1 MNTKFRG
8 LVARAFCILVCMLFL
23 DSFVLPVP
31 FIFGGDLPTGIQDQ
45 IGSSTVTVG
54 GDVMTHTTGDMKYWG
69 DAETFDIGADK
80 TLNSIGPNSNAV
92 MLYNVTGPA
101 GSEIA
106 GIWNSNC
113 NQFLL
118 NPNGILFT
126 ETAQLNLGSLVAST
140 LTMSKED
147 FLSGKYV
154 LSGADL
160 VTLGNN
166 IINEG
171 AITTT
176 GPGGVTFAGGAIK
189 NAGTI
194 NAHLGTVNLVAG
206 REVTLNI
213 AGDGSIQAAVT
224 QDLLDN
230 VYDSEGRRVAIGVDN
245 VGEITADGGEIRME
259 VGAVQDVFDTLIN
272 QEGVV
277 RAGSMVER
285 NGKIV
290 LISNDEGII
299 KNTGTMTASAIEDGA
314 NGGTIEMRGSKVGQ
328 FGEVRADG
336 KGSGNGGTI
345 TLYAND
351 TVALSSGS
359 ITTANAEVDGS
370 GGDITVYS
378 PDTALFWSGARI
390 EAKGGSNSGDGGF
403 VEVSGKE
410 NVYIRGMVDA
420 SATNGTAGTFLID
433 PTDIEVVNPTVNTVL
448 TDDGDGTF
456 TCTADA
462 NDVLD
467 TTLEGYL
474 NAGTNVTLDTSDY
487 DAVHAGTGNITIS
500 TAIDVVSSTAVAT
513 LTLYAANNII
523 VNAAIDAS
531 GSSYALNVA
540 LHANQVV
547 ANAADDGDVNAGDV
561 DINAAI
567 TTNGGSFTSTGVAF
581 DNTGGAITTAGGAVD
596 LTGHT
601 GAVTIGAAIDTSGAA
616 GGAISITGSSINL
629 AIASA
634 LTTNTA
640 NIALN
645 SPVTLGADTTLSTG
659 AGVAGNVTFSSTID
673 GAQALTVSAGTGTIT
688 FGGVIGGTT
697 PINSLSA
704 SANTINLNGTGIT
717 TADVAGNNVTL
728 TGAVVLGADVS
739 IDTDQTTNDGNVTFS
754 STVDGAQALTVT
766 TGAGDITISGVTGGT
781 TGLTALSLS
790 GYDISIANIGTT
802 SAEGI
807 TGNTTVTAS
816 NQLTFTGTIYKANTQ
831 SYTAATGNNF
841 LVNAGAPTT
850 FNSSNDTITFNIGT
864 ILLANGSDL
873 SMNTDS
879 GLGNIALGPISGT
892 NSEDVTLDAGTG
904 NVYVWAIGA
913 GGYINTVTIDGAEIH
928 LYDNITTSDSS
939 GNDVT
944 LTGAVKLENSLTID
958 TDNTNADGNIV
969 FSGTASTISG
979 VSSART
985 LTLQAGSGDVTL
997 GGAIGAGNLI
1007 STLTVTSTGTTA
1019 IGANI
1024 TTLNANVDFTGATN
1038 IVLGTDVVIDTGA
1051 GVGNVLFSNAGANS
1065 LSGGY
1070 DLRIDAGTG
1079 NVTFDNATQLTSL
1092 AVNDGA
1098 SGSGATAVT
1107 FNGVINIPGAV
1118 NVIAG
1123 GDITVATAGSI
1134 AAGNITLDTK
1144 TNDLG
1149 NDVVINGNVSTTGDN
1164 TITITSG
1171 DAVNIAQ
1178 AAAAAITS
1186 VNGNIDIDADT
1197 SVLLGSTNPYAGQLV
1212 TTGTGNIDIDAPTDF
1227 TMAGT
1232 GTQVNSGGAVNIGT
1246 STELTT
1252 ITTAGSGITAVGN
1265 ITANA
1270 DDAITLGTGGVIES
1284 TAGSVAL
1291 TVSEDN
1297 ASAVGTVAVG
1307 ANVIGDNVTI
1317 TASDADAGTATINVT
1332 SAINNNRGGITFE
1345 PNDGTLNID
1354 SNITA
1359 QDFIALNGGA
1369 AIQLA
1374 ANLTA
1379 TDNNIT
1385 VNDALTLDGGTPTIT
1400 ATSGNVTFSSTIN
1413 GAYATTVSAPSGTA
1427 TFTGIVGGT
1436 TPLASL
1442 TVSAD
1447 TASLNANIST
1457 DNGGNVD
1464 FTGTDAVTLTSTV
1477 TIDTELNNDANAGDI
1492 LFKTAGTINGAQTL
1506 SLNAST
1512 TGVFTGGAVQL
1523 GTLGNTTALTS
1534 LTVTN
1539 QGGTTDGTTTL
1550 YGNITTSGAIDLT
1563 AADDINLAHDV
1574 TLVTTNSA
1582 VDLGTGDNIDGAYAL
1597 TINAGSGAVTLGR
1610 IGAATDITGLTIT
1623 SGTLTSADMV
1633 EVDGTLTV
1641 TASGAVDI
1649 DGEIDVDGVSGD
1661 VSITTSST
1669 LALDANLTVDGASTV
1684 TLSSGTSAMT
1694 IGTAGN
1700 ATVTGINGNIKII
1713 AGNLTLGTGGNNGV
1727 VTTATGSGNIKVD
1740 SSGVITVNTGSSM
1753 SSGGYLDIDPTN
1765 VTNNG
1770 TLNGDEYVSI
1780 AATGTVTNEGT
1791 ISTDNAGS
1799 YITINSATIAQN
1811 GSITTPTGGSEYVT
1825 LAATGAITDDGT
1837 GLITTDVL
1845 NVTDAVTVGAS
1856 GNPLNTAIS
1865 TLNESGVDG
1874 ATYITETN
1882 GITLNNVD
1890 VDGAVTVTATLGD
1903 IAATTVT
1910 TTNDDVTLTS
1920 TAGAITVGA
1929 ITAGSGTV
1937 TLNAHTT
1944 INDVAADTT
1953 ADITAATVDLD
1964 AIDGIGNTAAL
1975 ELANATTIDAD
1986 TTGAG
1991 AAIIDLSN
1999 DSTQAT
2005 TLQSFT
2011 TAGTAAN
2018 ITFSQVGGGA
2028 LTVTSAVTTD
2038 GNITI
2043 SADDANLTAATI
2055 TAGGS
2060 GNDVTLTTTNSGNV
2074 YVDNVTANDQIA
2086 ITSAGLIGESG
2097 SDSTADLT
2105 AVTATLRSANGIGTS
2120 DAIETNIT
2128 NLDVIN
2134 SISGDIQITEVVAGG
2149 ALNIN
2154 QAAQQTS
2161 GNINIQTGDGTLTV
2175 VAGQSGVT
2183 AVESGTITLIAGDSG
2198 GSYNDD
2204 LAINDTVTSNTGKIT
2219 LTSSGNDVT
2228 FGAGGDV
2235 TSTSGE
2241 IEVNAT
2247 NATGAGVITMADGT
2261 VLNAGSGIIDLNAY
2275 GNITLGSVVTTSTSN
2290 DAVNLNSA
2298 AGGIVDGGDTN
2309 VDVVAASGR
2318 LVIDAVTGVGSAGN
2332 IETTVDSIDIDNTT
2346 SGNIDINETN
2356 AITVIKI
2363 AQGASGT
2370 VNLDAGGTIT
2380 LATTANGG
2388 VGVTATSGTVE
2399 LDATGTTS
2407 DVLVNNVITTTG
2419 GDIDISADND
2429 VTFANV
2435 GDVTSGGG
2443 NVSVTAD
2450 ANGDANGSGGA
2461 IFMAD
2466 VDSDSTVIDAG
2477 TGTITLLADENIT
2490 LGGLTTANTANSSV
2504 IITSGNGSIVDG
2516 GDTAVDIDAN
2526 TTADTSGARLTAKTG
2541 IGTDANAL
2549 DTTIETLS
2557 ATTTTGDIHIINTG
2571 DLQIIDSTVNGA
2583 QITGGSSGDNIT
2595 IIASSPLT
2603 VAADVVDAGGGNILL
2618 AAEGTTTAD
2627 DLTIN
2632 DVITASGGNGNITL
2646 YAGDT
2651 IAQNSVAVTAAG
2663 SGTITYYAGVD
2674 YNSGTPQAGL
2684 ATGVSDIVMDATA
2697 TTVAG
2702 TGNVTMTA
2710 PDSIQISSISTS
2722 GNVSLTADDSTYITS
2737 DSTGAITEVLAT
2749 ELANITAV
2757 TATLRAA
2764 TGIGSADDIDTNI
2777 TTLDAVNS
2785 TSGNLLVTEI
2795 DTATGDLDVNQATQT
2810 ALGNLLVQTL
2820 DGTLTVVADQS
2831 GVATT
2836 TGTLTLIAGDADTGY
2851 TDDLVINDTV
2861 TTTTG
2866 NITLTSSGDDVTFGA
2881 GGDVTTT
2888 SGLVDVNAE
2897 SGVGLGEGVITMADG
2912 AVIDSGTAQIDMDAY
2927 GDITLGGLTT
2937 TYTADD
2943 AVAVTSVAGG
2953 IIDGGDTDVDIVA
2966 NTASATADLDAATGI
2981 GSANALETSIYNL
2994 EATNTTSGDIKI
3006 IETDAIN
3013 LVSVVDN
3020 VTGGDI
3026 DVTAGG
3032 NITTTTV
3039 TSGASTTL
3047 HATTGNIA
3055 DSGGAALL
3063 TAGAISYLKAD
3074 NGIIGTIA
3082 NHYNVDINGD
3092 LWVKAGAET
3101 DEVSAI
3107 MDGIVKST
3115 AATERVE
3122 ILLPAPPGLVILNN
3136 HLMGGS
3142 NYGSGSTGGSI
3153 LSRGYGFAIIEKVN
3167 MFNFFYGRALS
3178 RWGYKIT
3185 APWALSEANFL
3196 DDSFL
3201 NGPPVIMDGS
3211 AIGVNI
3217 LPRELL
3223 IAPAIFQPKNYYI
3236 IRQIKK

>member
-1 MNTKFRG
+1 M
-8 LVARAFCILVCMLFL
+8 
-23 DSFVLPVP
+23 DSK
-31 FIFGGDLPTGIQDQ
+31 
-45 IGSSTVTVG
+45 TVTI
-54 GDVMTHTTGDMKYWG
+54 
-69 DAETFDIGADK
+69 DAVVK
-80 TLNSIGPNSNAV
+80 TN
-92 MLYNVTGPA
+92 
-101 GSEIA
+101 
-106 GIWNSNC
+106 
-113 NQFLL
+113 
-118 NPNGILFT
+118 
-126 ETAQLNLGSLVAST
+126 
-140 LTMSKED
+140 
-147 FLSGKYV
+147 
-154 LSGADL
+154 
-160 VTLGNN
+160 
-166 IINEG
+166 
-171 AITTT
+171 
-176 GPGGVTFAGGAIK
+176 
-189 NAGTI
+189 
-194 NAHLGTVNLVAG
+194 
-206 REVTLNI
+206 
-213 AGDGSIQAAVT
+213 GDGFI
-224 QDLLDN
+224 DLH
-230 VYDSEGRRVAIGVDN
+230 G
-245 VGEITADGGEIRME
+245 T
-259 VGAVQDVFDTLIN
+259 DTL
-272 QEGVV
+272 
-277 RAGSMVER
+277 
-285 NGKIV
+285 
-290 LISNDEGII
+290 
-299 KNTGTMTASAIEDGA
+299 
-314 NGGTIEMRGSKVGQ
+314 
-328 FGEVRADG
+328 
-336 KGSGNGGTI
+336 
-345 TLYAND
+345 
-351 TVALSSGS
+351 
-359 ITTANAEVDGS
+359 
-370 GGDITVYS
+370 
-378 PDTALFWSGARI
+378 
-390 EAKGGSNSGDGGF
+390 
-403 VEVSGKE
+403 
-410 NVYIRGMVDA
+410 
-420 SATNGTAGTFLID
+420 
-433 PTDIEVVNPTVNTVL
+433 
-448 TDDGDGTF
+448 
-456 TCTADA
+456 
-462 NDVLD
+462 
-467 TTLEGYL
+467 
-474 NAGTNVTLDTSDY
+474 
-487 DAVHAGTGNITIS
+487 
-500 TAIDVVSSTAVAT
+500 
-513 LTLYAANNII
+513 
-523 VNAAIDAS
+523 
-531 GSSYALNVA
+531 
-540 LHANQVV
+540 
-547 ANAADDGDVNAGDV
+547 

-567 TTNGGSFTSTGVAF
+567 NSA
-581 DNTGGAITTAGGAVD
+581 DYID
-596 LTGHT
+596 L
-601 GAVTIGAAIDTSGAA
+601 
-616 GGAISITGSSINL
+616 
-629 AIASA
+629 
-634 LTTNTA
+634 
-640 NIALN
+640 
-645 SPVTLGADTTLSTG
+645 
-659 AGVAGNVTFSSTID
+659 D
-673 GAQALTVSAGTGTIT
+673 G
-688 FGGVIGGTT
+688 
-697 PINSLSA
+697 
-704 SANTINLNGTGIT
+704 
-717 TADVAGNNVTL
+717 
-728 TGAVVLGADVS
+728 
-739 IDTDQTTNDGNVTFS
+739 
-754 STVDGAQALTVT
+754 
-766 TGAGDITISGVTGGT
+766 
-781 TGLTALSLS
+781 
-790 GYDISIANIGTT
+790 
-802 SAEGI
+802 
-807 TGNTTVTAS
+807 
-816 NQLTFTGTIYKANTQ
+816 
-831 SYTAATGNNF
+831 
-841 LVNAGAPTT
+841 
-850 FNSSNDTITFNIGT
+850 
-864 ILLANGSDL
+864 
-873 SMNTDS
+873 DS
-879 GLGNIALGPISGT
+879 
-892 NSEDVTLDAGTG
+892 
-904 NVYVWAIGA
+904 
-913 GGYINTVTIDGAEIH
+913 
-928 LYDNITTSDSS
+928 
-939 GNDVT
+939 
-944 LTGAVKLENSLTID
+944 
-958 TDNTNADGNIV
+958 
-969 FSGTASTISG
+969 
-979 VSSART
+979 T
-985 LTLQAGSGDVTL
+985 LTL
-997 GGAIGAGNLI
+997 
-1007 STLTVTSTGTTA
+1007 
-1019 IGANI
+1019 
-1024 TTLNANVDFTGATN
+1024 
-1038 IVLGTDVVIDTGA
+1038 
-1051 GVGNVLFSNAGANS
+1051 NS
-1065 LSGGY
+1065 
-1070 DLRIDAGTG
+1070 
-1079 NVTFDNATQLTSL
+1079 
-1092 AVNDGA
+1092 
-1098 SGSGATAVT
+1098 
-1107 FNGVINIPGAV
+1107 
-1118 NVIAG
+1118 
-1123 GDITVATAGSI
+1123 
-1134 AAGNITLDTK
+1134 
-1144 TNDLG
+1144 
-1149 NDVVINGNVSTTGDN
+1149 
-1164 TITITSG
+1164 
-1171 DAVNIAQ
+1171 
-1178 AAAAAITS
+1178 
-1186 VNGNIDIDADT
+1186 
-1197 SVLLGSTNPYAGQLV
+1197 
-1212 TTGTGNIDIDAPTDF
+1212 
-1227 TMAGT
+1227 
-1232 GTQVNSGGAVNIGT
+1232 
-1246 STELTT
+1246 
-1252 ITTAGSGITAVGN
+1252 
-1265 ITANA
+1265 
-1270 DDAITLGTGGVIES
+1270 
-1284 TAGSVAL
+1284 
-1291 TVSEDN
+1291 
-1297 ASAVGTVAVG
+1297 
-1307 ANVIGDNVTI
+1307 
-1317 TASDADAGTATINVT
+1317 
-1332 SAINNNRGGITFE
+1332 
-1345 PNDGTLNID
+1345 
-1354 SNITA
+1354 
-1359 QDFIALNGGA
+1359 
-1369 AIQLA
+1369 
-1374 ANLTA
+1374 NLTA
-1379 TDNNIT
+1379 VNNIT

-1413 GAYATTVSAPSGTA
+1413 GAYAATVSAPSGTA

-1464 FTGTDAVTLTSTV
+1464 FTGTDAVTLTSAV

-1492 LFKTAGTINGAQTL
+1492 LFKTSGTINGAQVL
-1506 SLNAST
+1506 SLDAST
-1512 TGVFTGGAVQL
+1512 TGAFTGGAVQL
-1523 GTLGNTTALTS
+1523 GTLGNTTVLTS
-1534 LTVTN
+1534 LTVAN
-1539 QGGTTDGTTTL
+1539 QGGGTDGTTTL

-1597 TINAGSGAVTLGR
+1597 TIDSGSGAVTLGR

-1633 EVDGTLTV
+1633 EVDGPLTV

-1694 IGTAGN
+1694 IGTAGD

-1944 INDVAADTT
+1944 INDAAADTT

-1999 DSTQAT
+1999 DSAQAI

-2105 AVTATLRSANGIGTS
+2105 AVTATLRSANGIGAS

-2161 GNINIQTGDGTLTV
+2161 GNVNIQTGDGTLTV

-2298 AGGIVDGGDTN
+2298 AGGIVDGGNTN

-2318 LVIDAVTGVGSAGN
+2318 LVIYAVTGVGSAGN
-2332 IETTVDSIDIDNTT
+2332 IETTVASIDIDNTT
-2346 SGNIDINETN
+2346 SGNIDINETD
-2356 AITVIKI
+2356 AITVI
-2363 AQGASGT
+2363 QLDQDGSGT
-2370 VNLDAGGTIT
+2370 VNLDAAGTIT

-2399 LDATGTTS
+2399 LDAIGTTS

-2571 DLQIIDSTVNGA
+2571 DLQIINSTVNGA

-2684 ATGVSDIVMDATA
+2684 ATGASDIVMDATA
-2697 TTVAG
+2697 TVVAG
-2702 TGNVTMTA
+2702 TGDVTMTA
-2710 PDSIQISSISTS
+2710 PDSITISSISTS
-2722 GNVSLTADDSTYITS
+2722 GDVSLTADDSTYITS
-2737 DSTGAITEVLAT
+2737 NLIGAISEVLST
-2749 ELANITAV
+2749 EAANITAS

-2764 TGIGSADDIDTNI
+2764 TGIGSSDDIDTNI
-2777 TTLDAVNS
+2777 TTLDALNS
-2785 TSGNLLVTEI
+2785 TSGNLLVTEVAAG
-2795 DTATGDLDVNQATQT
+2795 TDLDVNQATQS
-2810 ALGNLLVQTL
+2810 AAGNLLVQTEN
-2820 DGTLTVVADQS
+2820 GTLTVVADQS

-2836 TGTLTLIAGDADTGY
+2836 TGTLTLIAGDSDNSYAE
-2851 TDDLVINDTV
+2851 DLAINDAVTSTSGTV
-2861 TTTTG
+2861 
-2866 NITLTSSGDDVTFGA
+2866 TLTSSGDDVTFGA

-2897 SGVGLGEGVITMADG
+2897 SGVGLGEGVITMTDG

-2966 NTASATADLDAATGI
+2966 NTASATTDLDAATGI

-2994 EATNTTSGDIKI
+2994 EATNTTSGDIKL

-3032 NITTTTV
+3032 NITTTIV

-3107 MDGIVKST
+3107 MDGTVKST
-3115 AATERVE
+3115 SATERVE
-3122 ILLPAPPGLVILNN
+3122 ILQPAPPGIVILNN
-3136 HLMGGS
+3136 RLMGGE
-3142 NYGSGSTGGSI
+3142 NYGSGSSGGSI
-3153 LSRGYGFAIIEKVN
+3153 LSRGYGFAIIEKAD

-3178 RWGYKIT
+3178 KWGYKIT

-3201 NGPPVIMDGS
+3201 NGPPIIMDGT